1 MNLSEDN
8 KTDQIAEKFIVY
20 LRFELNNSSIVY
32 DNPLTQL
39 QGGIETATY
48 HFQLK
53 GAKDLDKRMVLRLYP
68 EYRNPD
74 EVSWESNVQNALAD
88 AGYPVP
94 RAHLICLDKTI
105 LGGAFFIM
113 DFLPGKP
120 MLQANAENWP
130 EMLGQLH
137 AALHKINPN
146 PLIKVFTE
154 KGFNQNWYR
163 KNIIDDMAKAQKEWP
178 WTNDITNWLIKNY
191 PNESQ
196 DQVLCHNDFHPYNIL
211 LQDRKVT
218 GVLDWHLSI
227 SDPAMDVASTMQI
240 LMVKAKYLAGS
251 EFSSVDWEMSAKVYL
266 EAYQALIPLDTK
278 KMEYYRVLQCL
289 GDLIGGLWSVEL
301 RHPLIVLDSINFIQE
316 TTGIRITMPK

>member
-1 MNLSEDN
+1 MNQTEDN
-8 KTDQIAEKFIVY
+8 KTDQIAEKIIGY
-20 LRFELNNSSIVY
+20 LRSELNISSIVY
-32 DNPLTQL
+32 ENPLTQL
-39 QGGIETATY
+39 RGGIETATY
-48 HFQLK
+48 QFQLK

-68 EYRNPD
+68 EYRNPE
-74 EVSWESNVQNALAD
+74 EVAWESNVQNALAD

-120 MLQANAENWP
+120 MLQAHQANWP

-137 AALHKINPN
+137 AALHKIDPN
-146 PLIKVFTE
+146 PLIKAFTE

-163 KNIIDDMAKAQKEWP
+163 KNVKDDMAKAQKECT
-178 WTNDITNWLIKNY
+178 WTQDIADWLIKNF

-196 DQVLCHNDFHPYNIL
+196 NQVLCHNDFHPYNIL
-211 LQDRKVT
+211 LQDGKVT

-227 SDPAMDVASTMQI
+227 SDPALDVASTMQI
-240 LMVKAKYLAGS
+240 LKVKAKYLAGS
-251 EFSSVDWEMSAKVYL
+251 EFSSVDWKMSAQLYL
-266 EAYQALIPLDTK
+266 EAYQAQIPLDNK

-289 GDLIGGLWSVEL
+289 GDLIGGLWSYEL
-301 RHPLIVLDSINFIQE
+301 RHPLIVLDSTNFIQE
-316 TTGIRITMPK
+316 ITGIRITMPK